1 MLVLTRRA
9 GESIQIGDNVTVTV
23 IAVNGDQIRLG
34 IDAPRSLRVLRREVL
49 EAVAEAN
56 QAAASPSDDA
66 LSSLSNINLSGAEQG
81 KRPT

>member
-9 GESIQIGDNVTVTV
+9 GESIQIGDDVTVTV
-23 IAVNGDQIRLG
+23 IAVNGDQIRVG

-49 EAVAEAN
+49 EAIAEAN

-66 LSSLSNINLSGAEQG
+66 LSRLSTMNLS
-81 KRPT
+81 RPDDDKPA